1 MGPVI
6 GKSSAAVGAAMEVG
20 ELLAIVTNAE
30 ASRDER
36 LTAGRRLS
44 SIDPRMG
51 VLTLEP
57 AWCTVAAGPFLMGSA
72 DDPAAFD
79 RERPQHRVDLPAFR
93 IARFPV
99 TNGQWQRFV
108 HDNGYS
114 ERAWWS
120 DEGWAARHEG
130 RWTTHT
136 ARTRATWPGAAPSC
150 PVVGVSWHEAQAYC
164 AWLSHRLGESVR
176 LPSEAE
182 WEKAARGSD
191 GRIYTSGDTLD
202 REAYHVFC
210 TGAWREEDAPAP
222 VGCYPRGVSPCGA
235 EDLLGNTYAWT
246 TSRWGFSDD
255 QPSFCY
261 PYDAVDGRETAGG
274 TDFRVVRGGAWSF
287 PPRNARCAY
296 RGKDRPNEAF
306 LNLGVRLASDAE

>member
-1 MGPVI
+1 MAPI
-6 GKSSAAVGAAMEVG
+6 TDRSAAAAGAARDVG
-20 ELLAIVTNAE
+20 ELLATVSDPE
-30 ASRDER
+30 APRDAR

-44 SIDPRMG
+44 SSDPRPG

-99 TNGQWQRFV
+99 TNGQWSRFV
-108 HDNGYS
+108 DDNGYG
-114 ERAWWS
+114 ERGWWS
-120 DEGWAARHEG
+120 EEGWAARQEH
-130 RWTTHT
+130 RWTAPRSGTT
-136 ARTRATWPGAAPSC
+136 ATWPGTAPNC
-150 PVVGVSWHEAQAYC
+150 PIVGVSWYEAQAYC
-164 AWLSHRLGESVR
+164 AWLSHRLRDSVR

-182 WEKAARGSD
+182 WEKAARGTD

-202 REAYHVFC
+202 REAYHLFS
-210 TGAWREEDAPAP
+210 TGTWRDEDAPAP

-246 TSRWGFSDD
+246 TSRWGPSEDD
-255 QPSFCY
+255 PIFGY
-261 PYDAVDGRETAGG
+261 PYVAADGREAAGG
-274 TDFRVVRGGAWSF
+274 SDFRIVRGGAWGF
-287 PPRNARCAY
+287 PPRHARCAY
-296 RGKDRPNEAF
+296 RGKDRPHEAS
-306 LNLGVRLASDAE
+306 LNVGVRVASNAE